1 MASKRQIEA
10 NRRNARKSTGPR
22 SSGGKKR
29 ARRNSYRHGL
39 SSGVSSSAE
48 FAKNV
53 EVLAQKIAGSGADT
67 ITLNYARSAAQ
78 AVFDLE
84 QIRRAKVSLIQRMSA
99 FSEFEQDW
107 KAFVRHDISEIRRA
121 GKALRRG
128 DPLFYPL
135 PNPSPPKMPSS
146 EPERTAEAVRRAL
159 PELLK
164 LNRYE
169 RRAAAIRDQ
178 ATRRVIGRKLIANSI

>member
-1 MASKRQIEA
+1 
-10 NRRNARKSTGPR
+10 
-22 SSGGKKR
+22 
-29 ARRNSYRHGL
+29 L

-48 FAKNV
+48 FAKDV

-99 FSEFEQDW
+99 FGEFEQDW

-121 GKALRRG
+121 RKALRRG

-135 PNPSPPKMPSS
+135 PKP
-146 EPERTAEAVRRAL
+146 L
-159 PELLK
+159 P
-164 LNRYE
+164 
-169 RRAAAIRDQ
+169 
-178 ATRRVIGRKLIANSI
+178 T